1 MTAPLG
7 NDDKPD
13 AAPRRK
19 WQDELNDL
27 LKNADLPPRPGEPDP
42 LCPSDAELR
51 SAFELEQREA
61 LVLDAWKQ
69 RMGFDLW
76 CLRHFAITIAPETAS
91 EAETAL
97 RGLHAADNIRR
108 FVEHE
113 IEDASPCDNDH
124 CKHHH
129 DGSSTRQVDAYRA
142 VLDHVAV
149 LETRIRSLNPEAAA
163 VFDSQNA
170 A

>member
-13 AAPRRK
+13 GPPRRN

-27 LKNADLPPRPGEPDP
+27 LKDADLPPGPEDADP
-42 LCPSDAELR
+42 LNPSDADLR

-76 CLRHFAITIAPETAS
+76 CLRHFAITIASETAS
-91 EAETAL
+91 EAETAI
-97 RGLHAADNIRR
+97 RGLHAADNVRR

-124 CKHHH
+124 CKHGH
-129 DGSSTRQVDAYRA
+129 DADNTALIAKYRT
-142 VLDHVAV
+142 VLEHVAV
-149 LETRIRSLNPEAAA
+149 LEARIRALNPAAA
-163 VFDSQNA
+163 TVFDSQNLA
-170 A
+170 